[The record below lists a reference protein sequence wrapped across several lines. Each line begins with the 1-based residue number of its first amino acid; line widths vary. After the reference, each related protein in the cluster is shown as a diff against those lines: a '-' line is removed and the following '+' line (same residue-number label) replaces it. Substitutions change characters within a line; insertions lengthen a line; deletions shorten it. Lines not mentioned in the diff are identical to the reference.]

1 MEYNKLKQCYDIVL
15 HKNPSLTF
23 DSFSVVK
30 TVHDLREFWKPEKVK
45 VILLAESHVYTK
57 DDEWEI
63 LLRPDSSLPDNYP
76 NHFVRFVYCLGYG
89 EDHLL
94 SNPIRKNPGTFQY
107 WKIFYSCLNDVKKNN
122 YDFSS
127 ILKTGPSDN
136 NTRVKNKINLLS
148 SLKDNGI
155 WLVDASIVGINN
167 EKKLV
172 NRKKIIELC
181 WNNYIGDLI
190 KITKPQQV
198 IIIGKT
204 VTDVVGNNLNKIPI
218 KWSWRFQPQA
228 HKQSSV
234 HHEAFEHYFSVCNSC
249 KK

>member
-1 MEYNKLKQCYDIVL
+1 MDYNKLKQCYDMIL
-15 HKNPSLTF
+15 NDNLSLKI

-30 TVHDLREFWKPEKVK
+30 TVHDLREFWKPKNVK

-63 LLRPDSSLPDNYP
+63 LLKPDSSLTKNCH

-94 SNPIRKNPGTFQY
+94 SNPVRKNSGTFQY
-107 WKIFYSCLNDVKKNN
+107 WEIFYSCLNNVRLNN
-122 YDFSS
+122 HDFSF
-127 ILKTGPSDN
+127 ILKTGTKDKN
-136 NTRVKNKINLLS
+136 IRIRNKIDLLN
-148 SLKDNGI
+148 SLKEHGI

-190 KITKPQQV
+190 RSVKPQHI

-204 VTDVVGNNLNKIPI
+204 VADVLERNLNGTSI
-218 KWSWRFQPQA
+218 KWTWMFQPQA
-228 HKQSSV
+228 RKPSSV
-234 HHEAFEHYFSVCNSC
+234 HHAAFDHYFNVCNNC
-249 KK
+249 K